1 MKTSFAILLMLAL
14 PLQASELEP
23 GREYAGRAR
32 VESAADGV
40 SFAIPGEWLGGL
52 PRGAAAFV
60 LGSHARPGVGMVI
73 MRARTSWA
81 EIESFLNQPQ
91 DLGEGVVLS
100 PSSPGRRTERGYEI
114 SLTDGVHA
122 GHAIGRMG
130 EQGNGVI
137 VFFGGPAS
145 ELARYESLA
154 AETSASV
161 AFTAPSTSGAAQQWQ
176 AYLAGMKLER
186 RSSYYSGGVDGSYVG
201 GSSSETLHLCSDG
214 SFAYLSSS
222 DVAAD
227 AGGGTSGY
235 AGGDGVTLGEWR
247 VEVMGDRSLLTLRS
261 ADSELSQHDL
271 QVQGEAVYVDG
282 ERAYRVQSD
291 RCR

>member
-23 GREYAGRAR
+23 GREYAGGTR

-60 LGSHARPGVGMVI
+60 LGSHTHPGVGMII

-91 DLGEGVVLS
+91 DLGDGVVLS

-145 ELARYESLA
+145 ELARYEALA

-161 AFTAPSTSGAAQQWQ
+161 AFAAPSTSGAAQQWH

-235 AGGDGVTLGEWR
+235 AGGDGVTLGLWS
-247 VEVMGDRSLLTLRS
+247 VEVMGDRSLLTLRAS
-261 ADSELSQHDL
+261 DGDVSQHEL
-271 QVQGEAVYVDG
+271 QVHGEAVYVDG